1 MRSLNDFIDMLHK
14 FNSIKYGEIVLT
26 GKCLNEDKRLIEV
39 EGISNDVKI
48 GDKLHKY
55 EILFEGDKFCLK
67 NKRDLITKGKR
78 YKFIIEPFADK
89 RRFKFYKYKIELV

>member
-67 NKRDLITKGKR
+67 NKRDSITKGKR
-78 YKFIIEPFADK
+78 YKFIIEPLPDK
-89 RRFKFYKYKIELV
+89 RRFKFYRYIIELI